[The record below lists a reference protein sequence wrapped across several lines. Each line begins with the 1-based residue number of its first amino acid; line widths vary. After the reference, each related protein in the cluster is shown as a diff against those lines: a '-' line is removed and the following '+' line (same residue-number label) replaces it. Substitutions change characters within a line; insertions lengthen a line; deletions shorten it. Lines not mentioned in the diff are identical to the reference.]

1 MKLGKNVK
9 QLTALSCI
17 AAAVLMM
24 LTSGC
29 GSETVEKKGS
39 DSIPKVEKKQTSSK
53 NTQKQT
59 TPQEEIGVC
68 TSKDIP
74 NPGGS
79 MNAIEKTCYYKNFK
93 TVSTGYPD
101 YKGRYSYSYEVFS
114 KQENGEYVKI
124 KKSKLFNKN
133 RRKLLSLINK
143 RIKKDYDAYAN
154 EVERGECFQ
163 GHSFSPFDFEDMG
176 IEFEGNQISFHV
188 RFGLSSAC
196 MSADGTIVFM
206 PLQEIEPYLN
216 L

>member
-1 MKLGKNVK
+1 MKIRIFSMS
-9 QLTALSCI
+9 ALALFLFS
-17 AAAVLMM
+17 
-24 LTSGC
+24 SGC
-29 GSETVEKKGS
+29 GSENTVKKGS
-39 DSIPKVEKKQTSSK
+39 DTTKAAEKKQTTRK
-53 NTQKQT
+53 NAAQQAA
-59 TPQEEIGVC
+59 PQQERGVC
-68 TSKDIP
+68 SSRDIP

-101 YKGRYSYSYEVFS
+101 YKGRYSYNYEVFS
-114 KQENGEYVKI
+114 KQADGNYVKI

-133 RRKLLSLINK
+133 RRKLLSIINT

-154 EVERGECFQ
+154 EDERSECFQ
-163 GHSFSPFDFEDMG
+163 GHSFTPFGFEEMG

-206 PLQEIEPYLN
+206 TLQEIEPYLN

>member
-1 MKLGKNVK
+1 MEKVISQSSIFL
-9 QLTALSCI
+9 L
-17 AAAVLMM
+17 VLI
-24 LTSGC
+24 LFSSGC
-29 GSETVEKKGS
+29 GSETAVKKGS
-39 DSIPKVEKKQTSSK
+39 DSTPKVEKKQTSSK

-101 YKGRYSYSYEVFS
+101 YKGRYSYNYEVFS
-114 KQENGEYVKI
+114 KQADGNYVKI

-133 RRKLLSLINK
+133 RRKLLSIINT

-154 EVERGECFQ
+154 EDERSECFQ
-163 GHSFSPFDFEDMG
+163 GHSFTTFGFEEMG

>member
-1 MKLGKNVK
+1 
-9 QLTALSCI
+9 
-17 AAAVLMM
+17 MM

-39 DSIPKVEKKQTSSK
+39 DTSKSAEKKQNTRKNAAKQATS
-53 NTQKQT
+53 Q
-59 TPQEEIGVC
+59 QEKGVC
-68 TSKDIP
+68 SSRDIP

-79 MNAIEKTCYYKNFK
+79 MNAFEKTCYYKNFK